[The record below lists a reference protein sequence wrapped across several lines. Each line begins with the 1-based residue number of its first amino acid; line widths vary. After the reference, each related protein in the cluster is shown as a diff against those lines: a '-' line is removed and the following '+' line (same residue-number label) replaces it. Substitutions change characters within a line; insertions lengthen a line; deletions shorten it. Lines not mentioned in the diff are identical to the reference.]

1 MALNDYKLTYTKNWR
16 SAEDFP
22 TYENRE
28 DQVRDDMQLL
38 FDEMRDAFN
47 HFLDH
52 LAASDLPFSTTSAIA
67 AATVQAAIE
76 TVQSQIE
83 AIVIGDLPDDS
94 VTTPKLEDLA
104 VTLPKL
110 DVQNAGNPNGTVTPA
125 ALGAAATVHT
135 HDDRYYTELETNTL
149 LADKQN
155 RTALLPNMAD
165 TVADNDTLPLYDLSA
180 AQGKQLKVTALK
192 ELLKAYFDTIY
203 GTLLEA
209 HASRHAADGA
219 DPITVSTGNLE
230 NGAVTFDKIAA
241 EAVSKRFTATI
252 SAGNAW
258 AFDGPPYKQEKTVSG
273 IVAEGEDHPITW
285 TINSGATSDQLTFVA
300 STDTITVTTNEV
312 FTGEISVTATQDNV
326 PHNFT
331 LATADWA
338 PTGKPMKQEIA
349 VTGLLATDSPVV
361 DIVPSVVFATAEAQ
375 LEAYGNI
382 FRMVAGANTLTV
394 YATEPT
400 EVAIP
405 IQIKAVR
412 K

>member
-1 MALNDYKLTYTKNWR
+1 MALNDYKLTYTKTWR

-47 HFLDH
+47 NFLDH
-52 LAASDLPFSTTSAIA
+52 LAAVDLPFTTTAAIA
-67 AATVQAAIE
+67 ASTVQGAIE

-83 AIVIGDLPDDS
+83 EIVIGDLPDDS

-104 VTLPKL
+104 VTLAKL
-110 DVQNAGNPNGTVTPA
+110 DVKSTENPSGTVTPA
-125 ALGAAATVHT
+125 ALGAAAAVHT
-135 HDDRYYTELETNTL
+135 HDDRYYTEAETNTL

-165 TVADNDTLPLYDLSA
+165 TVEDNDTLPLYDLSA
-180 AQGKQLKVTALK
+180 TSSKQLKVTNLK
-192 ELLKAYFDTIY
+192 ALLKTYFDTIY
-203 GTLLEA
+203 GVLLEA

-219 DPITVSTGNLE
+219 DPITVSTGNLAS
-230 NGAVTFDKIAA
+230 GAVTFDKIAA
-241 EAVSKRFTATI
+241 EAVSKGFAATI
-252 SAGNAW
+252 STTW
-258 AFDGPPYKQEKTVSG
+258 ASDGPPYKQEKTVSG
-273 IVAEGEDHPITW
+273 IVAEDEDHPITW
-285 TINSGATSDQLTFVA
+285 AINSGATTDQLTFVA
-300 STDTITVTTNEV
+300 STDKITVTTDEV
-312 FTGEISVTATQDNV
+312 FTGEISVTATQSNV
-326 PHNFT
+326 PHTFT
-331 LATADWA
+331 LAAADWA
-338 PTGKPMKQEIA
+338 PTGQPMKQVIS
-349 VTGLLATDSPVV
+349 VPGLLATDSPMV
-361 DIVPSVVFATAEAQ
+361 DMVPSDTYATAEAQ
-375 LEAYGNI
+375 LEDYGKI
-382 FRMVAGANTLTV
+382 YRMVAGADTLTV